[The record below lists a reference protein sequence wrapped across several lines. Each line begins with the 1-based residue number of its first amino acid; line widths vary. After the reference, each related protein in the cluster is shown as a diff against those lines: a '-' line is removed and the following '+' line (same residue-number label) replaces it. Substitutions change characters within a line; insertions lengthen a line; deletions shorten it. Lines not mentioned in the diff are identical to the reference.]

1 MLLEDSDSYQHPTRS
16 NRDTRQASRPTPPRR
31 PRRVFATVAVIAA
44 VLVIAAV
51 GFVFKMHS
59 GKTVTPQATRLSTMP
74 TKTAETAKTAP
85 PAKAKTVTAPKSYKL
100 TFESSF
106 AGSALDTTKW
116 GTCYPWAPTG
126 CTNYG
131 NNGDPDQEW
140 YQASQD
146 TVQDGALHITAQR
159 TPTAGLAKDGSAKE
173 YACRSGMVTT
183 YPSLQFKYGF
193 IQVVAKIPF
202 SKGLW
207 PALWLAAANKV
218 WPPEVDILEHWA
230 SQPNG
235 KVYFHPNDGHRVG
248 GPVSTPGLGKGYHTF
263 TLSWT
268 KTRLTWYYDNTKIFT
283 ATNDVP
289 QQDMYFIANVADD
302 DAGPGGCTGTMII
315 KSVKVWQP
323 SA

>member
-1 MLLEDSDSYQHPTRS
+1 MLLEDSDSYQRPTSS
-16 NRDTRQASRPTPPRR
+16 NREFGQSDR
-31 PRRVFATVAVIAA
+31 PRPPKRSRRVLVTVVVIAA
-44 VLVIAAV
+44 VLLIAAAGV
-51 GFVFKMHS
+51 LFKMHS
-59 GKTVTPQATRLSTMP
+59 GKTVTPQATKLNTMP
-74 TKTAETAKTAP
+74 TKTAKPVA
-85 PAKAKTVTAPKSYKL
+85 PAKVLTAPKSYKL
-100 TFESSF
+100 AFESSF
-106 AGSALDTTKW
+106 AGSTLDTTKW
-116 GTCYPWAPTG
+116 GTCYPWAPNG

-131 NNGDPDQEW
+131 NTGDPDQEW

-159 TPTAGLAKDGSAKE
+159 TPTAGLAKNGSAKE

-193 IQVVAKIPF
+193 IQVVAKVPF

-248 GPVSTPGLGKGYHTF
+248 GPVKTPGLAKGYHTF
-263 TLSWT
+263 SLSWT
-268 KTRLTWYYDNTKIFT
+268 KSRLTWYYDNTKIFT
-283 ATNDVP
+283 TASDVP

-315 KSVKVWQP
+315 KSVKVWQA

>member
-1 MLLEDSDSYQHPTRS
+1 MLLEDSDSYQRPTRG
-16 NRDTRQASRPTPPRR
+16 NHPARQAEGPTPPKRR
-31 PRRVFATVAVIAA
+31 GRVLATVCVIAV

-51 GFVFKMHS
+51 GVVYKLHS
-59 GKTVTPQATRLSTMP
+59 GKAAAPQATKLNAMP
-74 TKTAETAKTAP
+74 TKTAKPSETTAPAKTLA
-85 PAKAKTVTAPKSYKL
+85 APKSYKL

-106 AGSALDTTKW
+106 TGSALDTTKW
-116 GTCYPWAPTG
+116 ATCYPWAPTG

-131 NNGDPDQEW
+131 NTGDPDQEW

-146 TVQDGALHITAQR
+146 SVQNGALHITAQR
-159 TPTAGLAKDGSAKE
+159 TPTAGLAKNGSAKE

-193 IQVVAKIPF
+193 IQVVAKVPF

-207 PALWLAAANKV
+207 PALWLAAANQA

-235 KVYFHPNDGHRVG
+235 KVYFHPTDGHRVG
-248 GPVSTPGLGKGYHTF
+248 GAVSTPGLANGFHTF

-283 ATNDVP
+283 ATSDVP
-289 QQDMYFIANVADD
+289 QQEMYFIANVADD
-302 DAGPGGCTGTMII
+302 DVSPGGCTGTMII
-315 KSVKVWQP
+315 KSVKVWQR

>member
-1 MLLEDSDSYQHPTRS
+1 MLLEDSDSYQRPTHG
-16 NRDTRQASRPTPPRR
+16 NRETRQADRPKPPRR
-31 PRRVFATVAVIAA
+31 PRRVLATVCVIGA
-44 VLVIAAV
+44 VLVIAAAGV
-51 GFVFKMHS
+51 VFKMHS
-59 GKTVTPQATRLSTMP
+59 GKTVTPQATPLHASP
-74 TKTAETAKTAP
+74 TETAKTAKTAAP
-85 PAKAKTVTAPKSYKL
+85 AKTVTAPKSYKIA
-100 TFESSF
+100 FQSSF
-106 AGSALDTTKW
+106 TGSALDTAKW

-235 KVYFHPNDGHRVG
+235 KVYFHPNNGHRVG
-248 GPVSTPGLGKGYHTF
+248 GPVSTPGLAKGYHTF
-263 TLSWT
+263 SLSWT

-283 ATNDVP
+283 ATSDVP

-302 DAGPGGCTGTMII
+302 KASPGSCTGTMII

-323 SA
+323 SS

>member
-1 MLLEDSDSYQHPTRS
+1 MLLEDSDSNQRPTHS
-16 NRDTRQASRPTPPRR
+16 NREARQAKEPKPPKRS
-31 PRRVFATVAVIAA
+31 RRVLATVSVIVA

-51 GFVFKMHS
+51 GVVYKMHS
-59 GKTVTPQATRLSTMP
+59 GKTVTPQATKLHAMP
-74 TKTAETAKTAP
+74 TTTVKTAT
-85 PAKAKTVTAPKSYKL
+85 PAKIVTAPKSYKL
-100 TFESSF
+100 AFESSF
-106 AGSALDTTKW
+106 TGSALDTSKW
-116 GTCYPWAPTG
+116 GTCYPWAPNG

-146 TVQDGALHITAQR
+146 TVQDGALHITAER
-159 TPTAGLAKDGSAKE
+159 TPTSGLAKNGAAKE
-173 YACRSGMVTT
+173 YSCRSGMVTS

-230 SQPNG
+230 SQPMG
-235 KVYFHPNDGHRVG
+235 KIYFHPTDGHRVG
-248 GPVSTPGLGKGYHTF
+248 GPVSMPGLAKGYHTF

-268 KTRLTWYYDNTKIFT
+268 KSRLTWYYDNTKVFT
-283 ATNDVP
+283 TTSDVP

-302 DAGPGGCTGTMII
+302 DASPGGCTGTMIV

>member
-1 MLLEDSDSYQHPTRS
+1 MLLEDSDSYQRPTHSDREV
-16 NRDTRQASRPTPPRR
+16 RQASGPTPPKR
-31 PRRVFATVAVIAA
+31 PRRVLAMVSVIVA

-51 GFVFKMHS
+51 GVVFKLHS
-59 GKTVTPQATRLSTMP
+59 GKTVTPRATKLNAMP
-74 TKTAETAKTAP
+74 TKTATTATPAKTL
-85 PAKAKTVTAPKSYKL
+85 TVPKSYKL

-106 AGSALDTTKW
+106 TGSTLDTTKW
-116 GTCYPWAPTG
+116 ATCYPWAPNG

-146 TVQDGALHITAQR
+146 TVQNGALHITAER
-159 TPTAGLAKDGSAKE
+159 TPTAGLAKNGSAKE

-207 PALWLAAANKV
+207 PALWLAAANRA

-230 SQPNG
+230 VQPNG

-248 GPVSTPGLGKGYHTF
+248 GAVNTPGLAKGYHTF

-283 ATNDVP
+283 ATSDVP

-302 DAGPGGCTGTMII
+302 DAGPGGCTGTMMI

>member
-1 MLLEDSDSYQHPTRS
+1 MLLEDSDSYQRPTQS
-16 NRDTRQASRPTPPRR
+16 NRETRQVDRPTPPRR
-31 PRRVFATVAVIAA
+31 SRRLLVTICVIGA
-44 VLVIAAV
+44 VLVIAAA
-51 GFVFKMHS
+51 GYLFKAHS
-59 GKTVTPQATRLSTMP
+59 GKTVTPQATRLNATP
-74 TKTAETAKTAP
+74 TKAPKTAKTAAP
-85 PAKAKTVTAPKSYKL
+85 AKTVTAPKSYKL

-106 AGSALDTTKW
+106 TGSALDTTKW

-146 TVQDGALHITAQR
+146 TVRNGALHITAQR

-248 GPVSTPGLGKGYHTF
+248 GPVSTPGLAKGYHTF

-283 ATNDVP
+283 ATSDVP

-302 DAGPGGCTGTMII
+302 DASPGSCTGTMII

>member
-1 MLLEDSDSYQHPTRS
+1 VL
-16 NRDTRQASRPTPPRR
+16 AI
-31 PRRVFATVAVIAA
+31 VGVIAA

-51 GFVFKMHS
+51 GVVFKVHT
-59 GKTVTPQATRLSTMP
+59 GKTARPQATKLNALP
-74 TKTAETAKTAP
+74 AKTAQAKT
-85 PAKAKTVTAPKSYKL
+85 PAKAKTLTAPKSYKL

-106 AGSALDTTKW
+106 TGSALDTSKW
-116 GTCYPWAPTG
+116 ATCYPWAPTG

-131 NNGDPDQEW
+131 NTGDPDQEW
-140 YQASQD
+140 YQGSQD

-159 TPTAGLAKDGSAKE
+159 MPTAGLAKDGSAKE
-173 YACRSGMVTT
+173 YACRSGMVTS

-193 IQVVAKIPF
+193 IQVVAKVPF

-207 PALWLAAANKV
+207 PALWLAAANKA

-235 KVYFHPNDGHRVG
+235 KVYFHPSDGHRVG
-248 GPVSTPGLGKGYHTF
+248 GPVSTPGLANGYHTF

-268 KTRLTWYYDNTKIFT
+268 KTRLTWYYDGAKIFT
-283 ATNDVP
+283 ATSDVP
-289 QQDMYFIANVADD
+289 RQDMYFIANVADD

-323 SA
+323 SV

>member
-1 MLLEDSDSYQHPTRS
+1 MLLEDSDSYRPARS
-16 NRDTRQASRPTPPRR
+16 NREAGQAQRPTPPQR
-31 PRRVFATVAVIAA
+31 PRRVLATVSVIVV

-51 GFVFKMHS
+51 GVVLKMHS
-59 GKTVTPQATRLSTMP
+59 GKTGTPQATKLHTMP
-74 TKTAETAKTAP
+74 AKTTKTATPAKTKP
-85 PAKAKTVTAPKSYKL
+85 LTAPKSYKL
-100 TFESSF
+100 AFESSF
-106 AGSALDTTKW
+106 TGSALDTSKW
-116 GTCYPWAPTG
+116 TTCYPWAPNG

-131 NNGDPDQEW
+131 NTGDPDQEW

-159 TPTAGLAKDGSAKE
+159 IPTAGLAKNGSAKE

-207 PALWLAAANKV
+207 PALWLAAANKA
-218 WPPEVDILEHWA
+218 WPPEVDILEHW
-230 SQPNG
+230 SSHPNG

-248 GPVSTPGLGKGYHTF
+248 GTVRTPGLEKGYHTF

-283 ATNDVP
+283 ATSDVP
-289 QQDMYFIANVADD
+289 QQDMYFIANVAVDD
-302 DAGPGGCTGTMII
+302 TSPGGCAGTMIL

-323 SA
+323 SV